1 MNNAVKS
8 VDLDRVVLDVFETML
23 GERVS
28 IVDHPWTRDMHRLT
42 ASVHFAGP
50 SPGALMIECSKR
62 DACRVAE
69 LLTGIPHH
77 EVNDDVLDGLGEL
90 ANMVGG
96 NLKSMLHAGA
106 GLSMPCVVEGSD
118 YSMRICG
125 DRPIR
130 RFAFGCRQA
139 VFWVTYVSER

>member
-1 MNNAVKS
+1 
-8 VDLDRVVLDVFETML
+8 
-23 GERVS
+23 
-28 IVDHPWTRDMHRLT
+28 
-42 ASVHFAGP
+42 
-50 SPGALMIECSKR
+50 MIECSNR

-77 EVNDDVLDGLGEL
+77 EVSDDVLDGLGEL

-118 YSMRICG
+118 SSLRICG

-130 RFAFGCRQA
+130 RFALGCRQA